1 MSDKQQDQLESV
13 NLTEAEE
20 LAQEAVLFEQLFKI
34 VSDLGWQVS
43 IPQLGEEETV
53 PGLIVGTKKY
63 IDDVIA
69 GKYANAE
76 DKLDKQD

>member
-76 DKLDKQD
+76 DKLDK